1 MEYKFC
7 GGSIEL
13 LSETITNLLWYLWNL
28 YCKEQEISLFWL
40 IYNEGKLKVDII
52 NTGYSHSFE
61 LETSYNGT
69 IILLRTIV
77 RLIWFFIKIYIY
89 YHMLNPYK
97 YIRKRVFLIFTRN
110 NSFFISK
117 SLCNLD

>member
-69 IILLRTIV
+69 IIITKNDSSTNMVFHKDIYLL
-77 RLIWFFIKIYIY
+77 
-89 YHMLNPYK
+89 PY
-97 YIRKRVFLIFTRN
+97 VEPV
-110 NSFFISK
+110 
-117 SLCNLD
+117 